1 MKFTNPLLLVCY
13 SIFFCFTYNR
23 MYEHV
28 RPSIVEVCA
37 ARKYVGGTM
46 AALPVALRA
55 RWWLGIM
62 VG

>member
-1 MKFTNPLLLVCY
+1 MK
-13 SIFFCFTYNR
+13 CFKCNR

-28 RPSIVEVCA
+28 RPSTVEVCA

-55 RWWLGIM
+55 RWWWAM

>member
-1 MKFTNPLLLVCY
+1 MLLFWKRY
-13 SIFFCFTYNR
+13 EIFKYYR
-23 MYEHV
+23 MYVHV
-28 RPSIVEVCA
+28 MPSIVEVCA

-46 AALPVALRA
+46 AAVPVALRA